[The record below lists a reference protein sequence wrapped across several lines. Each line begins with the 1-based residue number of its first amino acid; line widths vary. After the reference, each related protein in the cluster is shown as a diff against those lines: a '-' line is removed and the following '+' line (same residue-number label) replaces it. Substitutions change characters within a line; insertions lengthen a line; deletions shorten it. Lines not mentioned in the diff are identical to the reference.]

1 MRKISLTLHLWL
13 GLLAAVF
20 LFVEGTTGGIMAW
33 GPEILRM
40 FNPPGS
46 RTEARVYHLPP
57 GPGPLSLT
65 RLSAVLEEKYPG
77 FRIRTMQFS
86 PVPDLAWSA
95 ELQSPASA
103 ALTVWFNP
111 RTGETLAEQPEPVIH
126 LGWLQ
131 PLVQTA
137 SHFHGD
143 AAAGIALFILACS
156 GLVLWWP
163 RRIFALRRPV
173 SSSARTNFELHN
185 AIGFYSSLFLLFFSS
200 TAMVMSVFSRPTM
213 AIISRLT
220 HTPVRSVSAARRP
233 TSFRSSRTPLP
244 VRLDLDQALQVA
256 ARVYPGVTFTE
267 LRRLNDGNGA
277 LVFSYEERNSM
288 PPRTSSILVDPVT
301 GRVQEMQDT
310 ANFTPAEKFV
320 RVTVRQ
326 VHSGEILGRPWRWIA
341 GFFSFMLALLAVTGP
356 AIWWLR
362 RSAKRGPE
370 QPA

>member
-1 MRKISLTLHLWL
+1 
-13 GLLAAVF
+13 
-20 LFVEGTTGGIMAW
+20 
-33 GPEILRM
+33 
-40 FNPPGS
+40 
-46 RTEARVYHLPP
+46 
-57 GPGPLSLT
+57 
-65 RLSAVLEEKYPG
+65 
-77 FRIRTMQFS
+77 
-86 PVPDLAWSA
+86 
-95 ELQSPASA
+95 
-103 ALTVWFNP
+103 
-111 RTGETLAEQPEPVIH
+111 
-126 LGWLQ
+126 
-131 PLVQTA
+131 
-137 SHFHGD
+137 
-143 AAAGIALFILACS
+143 
-156 GLVLWWP
+156 
-163 RRIFALRRPV
+163 
-173 SSSARTNFELHN
+173 
-185 AIGFYSSLFLLFFSS
+185 
-200 TAMVMSVFSRPTM
+200 MVMSVFSRPTM